1 MRFLDHNTTEE
12 GNELNLMWVPVG
24 VKDDHGVSRL
34 KVEAQ
39 PAGPGAEQEHKVLRG
54 GVIEGLQKHPTIL
67 SLSGSYG
74 QRPMVLVTSFHRTT
88 AGGICK

>member
-1 MRFLDHNTTEE
+1 
-12 GNELNLMWVPVG
+12 MWVPVG